1 MTRWIGFLIA
11 ISLGIAAGLFYG
23 WVINPVEYVD
33 TTPDSLRID
42 FKSDYVLMV
51 AEIFQ
56 VEGDVELAARRLA
69 FLGDDPPL
77 EIAQQV
83 ITYASQAGYSETDR
97 EILLTL
103 RDSLQ
108 TWNPTSSGILEP

>member
-11 ISLGIAAGLFYG
+11 ISLGIAAGLAYG

-56 VEGDVELAARRLA
+56 AEGDVGLAARRLA

-77 EIAQQV
+77 EIAQDA
-83 ITYASQAGYSETDR
+83 IDYARQAGYSETDR
-97 EILLTL
+97 RFLVTL
-103 RDSLQ
+103 RDTLQ
-108 TWNPTSSGILEP
+108 TWNPTSSGVLEP